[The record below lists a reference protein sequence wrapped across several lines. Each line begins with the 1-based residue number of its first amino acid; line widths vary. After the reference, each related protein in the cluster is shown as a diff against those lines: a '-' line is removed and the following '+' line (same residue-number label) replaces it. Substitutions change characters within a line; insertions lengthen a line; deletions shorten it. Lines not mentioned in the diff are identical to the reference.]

1 MSKPSTKENILQVID
16 GFNFRLYP
24 TEKYFKGWCVIDGK
38 KTKTTAHRYVWQK
51 HNGKIEKGIQIHHK
65 DEDKSNNSIGNLEKL
80 TAKQHS
86 RKHLTEERKEQS
98 RKILDEKARPKA
110 KEWHGSEEGRKWH
123 AEHAKNSLF
132 GEIRNLICPNC
143 EKNFETKFKITKYCS
158 YDCKVKFNNRRKIT
172 DGKSV

>member
-65 DEDKSNNSIGNLEKL
+65 DEDKSNNSIENLEML
-80 TAKQHS
+80 SAKEHS
-86 RKHLTEERKEQS
+86 KKHFTDERKEKS
-98 RKILDEKARPKA
+98 RKILIEKAIPKS
-110 KEWHGSEEGRKWH
+110 KEWHTSDEGRKWH
-123 AEHAKNSLF
+123 SEHAKNSLF

-143 EKNFETKFKITKYCS
+143 EKNFETKFKIKKYCS
-158 YDCKVKFNNRRKIT
+158 YQCKVEFNNRRKIK